1 MGNGGWYYIPCS
13 IVPALTASRDYY
25 FPIDLG
31 YGFFSSSCVVILFS
45 FSCLWCK
52 LEFGEGLGVG
62 TNLSKK
68 KKKNCHSTLFDKWI
82 IMKREACLITRKI
95 YHKITMSA
103 DEHNKMV
110 DIMFHILSGP
120 VVNSFVLDIFQV
132 GQVHAPRSS
141 GWLVSSVHLYC
152 LWNKELPNTQTNH
165 IDQAES
171 DWASSFT
178 NLTLSHVQIWCLGND
193 ILHDSLWTGKS
204 LRAYH
209 GNQLARACY
218 YLDTSY
224 SAEVREWLTS

>member
-1 MGNGGWYYIPCS
+1 M
-13 IVPALTASRDYY
+13 
-25 FPIDLG
+25 
-31 YGFFSSSCVVILFS
+31 
-45 FSCLWCK
+45 
-52 LEFGEGLGVG
+52 
-62 TNLSKK
+62 
-68 KKKNCHSTLFDKWI
+68 
-82 IMKREACLITRKI
+82 
-95 YHKITMSA
+95 
-103 DEHNKMV
+103 
-110 DIMFHILSGP
+110 
-120 VVNSFVLDIFQV
+120 LDIFQV
-132 GQVHAPRSS
+132 GQVHAPKSS

-218 YLDTSY
+218 RTQATVQRLESDWHPNPP
-224 SAEVREWLTS
+224 VNGWKV